1 MDDDAGGL
9 VDPEILEVDGKQ
21 FAYQAV
27 EQDKIGNYPT
37 AVFYY
42 NVSVLLYELGLL
54 LVTHIYLTLMISTCI
69 Q

>member
-42 NVSVLLYELGLL
+42 NVSVLL
-54 LVTHIYLTLMISTCI
+54 
-69 Q
+69 